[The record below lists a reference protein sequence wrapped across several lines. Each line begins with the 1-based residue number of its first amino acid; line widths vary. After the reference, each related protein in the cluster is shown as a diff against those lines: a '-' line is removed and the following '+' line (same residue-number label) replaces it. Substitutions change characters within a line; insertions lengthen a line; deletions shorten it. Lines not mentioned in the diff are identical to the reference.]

1 MNKKVIFAELNGN
14 KIDQTVRCQFCGSE
28 MRQGGTRMGSG
39 VNTLTYWCDCG
50 ANVLFSRLYGKKIK
64 HMETKYVFEE

>member
-1 MNKKVIFAELNGN
+1 
-14 KIDQTVRCQFCGSE
+14 
-28 MRQGGTRMGSG
+28 MRQGMTRMGSG
-39 VNTLTYWCDCG
+39 INTLTYWCDCG